1 MTKKDYST
9 SFSDKDFWEKIITI
23 PGNTGCSL
31 LRVAYSLYI
40 TLKEPSTPAWAKA
53 IIISALGYLICPI
66 DAIPDII
73 PVVGLTDDLAIMT
86 LVMSQIH
93 AFMND
98 DIRNK
103 VESMLPERCRGKYT
117 IDPTYMA

>member
-23 PGNTGCSL
+23 PGNAGCSV
-31 LRVAYSLYI
+31 LRAAYSLYI
-40 TLKEPSTPAWAKA
+40 TLKEPSTPAWAKT

-66 DAIPDII
+66 DAIPDIL

-86 LVMSQIH
+86 LVISQIH
-93 AFMND
+93 ALMND

-103 VESMLPERCRGKYT
+103 VESMLPEHCRKKYS
-117 IDPTYMA
+117 IDPTFK